1 MNEYFLSCSMYVL
14 CVTHLSVSGGRAG
27 CGAGAD
33 WGWWKGRGPTSC
45 CFHGAESG
53 VCTESGHSGGNCQ
66 QQATTTCRHQHP
78 PLRRG
83 RHPATNTNTA
93 VPSKTSYS
101 SYIVFH
107 LEMYFSSA
115 FLVLLL
121 CTAGFI
127 QRRGDSSHMQETGHQ
142 GHFTVENLPPMLF
155 HGKKMCQQCCF
166 TIKISNLHIG
176 CWKNWT

>member
-1 MNEYFLSCSMYVL
+1 MYVL

-93 VPSKTSYS
+93 VPGKTRYLSNIGFY
-101 SYIVFH
+101 
-107 LEMYFSSA
+107 LKMYCSSA
-115 FLVLLL
+115 FWVLLL
-121 CTAGFI
+121 CTAGFF
-127 QRRGDSSHMQETGHQ
+127 QRRLYSHADNRPPRPFS
-142 GHFTVENLPPMLF
+142 HFTVEKLPPMLF
-155 HGKKMCQQCCF
+155 HGKNMLFHHQTVWPKTSC
-166 TIKISNLHIG
+166 IRIGHIG
-176 CWKNWT
+176 CLMNWTLNVI

>member
-1 MNEYFLSCSMYVL
+1 MCHPPICVRWPGWVRGWCRLRMVEGPRTDKLLLS
-14 CVTHLSVSGGRAG
+14 R
-27 CGAGAD
+27 
-33 WGWWKGRGPTSC
+33 RGVRSLP
-45 CFHGAESG
+45 
-53 VCTESGHSGGNCQ
+53 ESGHSGGNCQ

-166 TIKISNLHIG
+166 TIKISNSCILDVGRIG
-176 CWKNWT
+176 HWM